1 MKPVIK
7 EDIIIGTVR
16 ITFEVNANGV
26 GVFVGTRWESIP
38 WDDLDDVERLAD
50 RFNNET
56 VRVFKV
62 IVGKL
67 ATLLNDRELLQA
79 QFKNLNK

>member
-7 EDIIIGTVR
+7 EDIIVGTVR
-16 ITFEVNANGV
+16 ITFEVNANGI
-26 GVFVGTRWESIP
+26 GVFIGLKWESIL

-50 RFNNET
+50 SFSNET
-56 VRVFKV
+56 VGVFKA

-67 ATLLNDRELLQA
+67 ATLFNDRAALRA
-79 QFKNLNK
+79 QFEFLNK